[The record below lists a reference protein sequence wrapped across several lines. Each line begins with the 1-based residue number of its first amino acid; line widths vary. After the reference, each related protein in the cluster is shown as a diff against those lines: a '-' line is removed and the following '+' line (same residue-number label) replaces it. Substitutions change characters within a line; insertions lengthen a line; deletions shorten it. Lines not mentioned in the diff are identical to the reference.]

1 MKTRNIL
8 IGILILSL
16 AISGCAAKSME
27 SPVTQSSGDM
37 YNRADTGIMPEA
49 PMAPAAEEYSADSSK
64 AAGGVA
70 AVESEIKQMVIMNAD
85 LSIAVDDPTESL
97 ADIQKMAKE
106 MGGFTVSSNL
116 YKTLTAAGIEVPE
129 AYVTIRVPAERLD
142 EALGKIKAMTGDPE
156 KYTLTENVSGQ
167 DVTQEYTD
175 LQSRLRNL
183 EEADAK
189 LTEFYEKA
197 EKTEDALAIYN
208 QKMQVTEQIE
218 VLKGQIQYYEQSV
231 AKSAIT
237 VRLQSKETIAPITVA
252 GWQPSGVARDAL
264 QALIDFG
271 KGLVNFLIWVGIL
284 IIPILLVIGLPVFFL
299 VRWLARRNRSAKESR
314 AQAAAAARTYEP
326 NNTGKPPLPPK

>member
-1 MKTRNIL
+1 MKTRHIL
-8 IGILILSL
+8 IGVLILAL
-16 AISGCAAKSME
+16 TISGCASKATEMA
-27 SPVTQSSGDM
+27 PVPQTTGVEN
-37 YNRADTGIMPEA
+37 YRADTGTLAEA
-49 PMAPAAEEYSADSSK
+49 PMAPAVEQYSADSSK

-70 AVESEIKQMVIMNAD
+70 STEAEIQQMVIMNAD
-85 LSIAVDDPTESL
+85 LSIAVDDPTQSL
-97 ADIQKMAKE
+97 ADIQKLAKE

-116 YKTLTAAGIEVPE
+116 YKTQTASGIEVPE
-129 AYVTIRVPAERLD
+129 ANVTIRVPAERLD
-142 EALGKIKAMTGDPE
+142 EALEKIKAMTGDAE

-189 LTEFYEKA
+189 LSEFYEKA

-231 AKSAIT
+231 AKSAIS

-271 KGLVNFLIWVGIL
+271 KGLVNFLIWLGVLILPIL
-284 IIPILLVIGLPVFFL
+284 IVIGLPIFFL
-299 VRWLARRNRSAKESR
+299 VRWLVRRSRSNQANRVQYSN
-314 AQAAAAARTYEP
+314 RTNEP
-326 NNTGKPPLPPK
+326 SITGKPPLPPK

>member
-1 MKTRNIL
+1 MKTKNIL
-8 IGILILSL
+8 IGILILAF
-16 AISGCAAKSME
+16 AISGCAAKAQEAPMPQTE
-27 SPVTQSSGDM
+27 GA
-37 YNRADTGIMPEA
+37 YNRTDAGIMAEA
-49 PMAPAAEEYSADSSK
+49 PMAPVMEGYSADSSK

-116 YKTLTAAGIEVPE
+116 YKTRTASGIEVPE

-142 EALGKIKAMTGDPE
+142 EALEKIKAMTGDPE

-271 KGLVNFLIWVGIL
+271 KGLVNFLIWVGIFIL
-284 IIPILLVIGLPVFFL
+284 PILLIIGLPVFFL
-299 VRWLARRNRSAKESR
+299 VRWLVRRNRNNKANR
-314 AQAAAAARTYEP
+314 IQASTATRPYEP
-326 NNTGKPPLPPK
+326 NDIGKPPLPPK

>member
-1 MKTRNIL
+1 MKTRHIL
-8 IGILILSL
+8 IGVLILAL
-16 AISGCAAKSME
+16 TISGCAAKATEMA
-27 SPVTQSSGDM
+27 PMPQT
-37 YNRADTGIMPEA
+37 TGVENYRTDAGVLSEA
-49 PMAPAAEEYSADSSK
+49 PMAPAVEEYSADSSK
-64 AAGGVA
+64 AVGGVA
-70 AVESEIKQMVIMNAD
+70 SSEAEIQQMVIMNAD
-85 LSIAVDDPTESL
+85 LSIAVDDPTQSL
-97 ADIQKMAKE
+97 ADIQKLAKE

-116 YKTLTAAGIEVPE
+116 YKTQTTSGIEVPE
-129 AYVTIRVPAERLD
+129 ANVTIRVPAERLD
-142 EALGKIKAMTGDPE
+142 EALEKIKAMTGDAE

-189 LTEFYEKA
+189 LSAFSEKA

-231 AKSAIT
+231 AKSAIS

-271 KGLVNFLIWVGIL
+271 KGLVNFLIWLGVLILPIL
-284 IIPILLVIGLPVFFL
+284 IVIGLPIFFL
-299 VRWLARRNRSAKESR
+299 VRWLVRRSRSA
-314 AQAAAAARTYEP
+314 QANRVQYSNRTNEP
-326 NNTGKPPLPPK
+326 NITGKPPLPPK